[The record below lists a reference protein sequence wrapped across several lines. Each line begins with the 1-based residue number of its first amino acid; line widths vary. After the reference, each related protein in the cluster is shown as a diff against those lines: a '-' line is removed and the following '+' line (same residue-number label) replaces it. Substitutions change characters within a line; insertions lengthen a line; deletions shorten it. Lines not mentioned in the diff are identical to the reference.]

1 MIVSQCNY
9 PLILASRSPR
19 RKELLAQIGI
29 PVETLDIE
37 IDERVKEK
45 EAAIDY
51 VQRIAFDKAQAA
63 LGSTILKNFDNFR
76 DRAVLTADTSVV
88 CDEMILG
95 KPDDYEHA
103 CKMLSS
109 LAGRK
114 HQVMTAVALATQKS
128 VEQLVSVTDVEF
140 APLSEEQ
147 IRIYCD
153 TGEGVD
159 KAGAYAIQG
168 KAAQF
173 VVGITGSYSGV
184 VGLPLY
190 ETSKLLKSHYKS

>member
-1 MIVSQCNY
+1 MIVSQFNH

-19 RKELLAQIGI
+19 RKQLLTQIGV
-29 PVETLDIE
+29 PVETMDIE

-51 VQRIAFDKAQAA
+51 VQRIAFEKARAA
-63 LGSTILKNFDNFR
+63 LDSDSLKRFDNYR
-76 DRAVLTADTSVV
+76 NRAVLTADTCVV
-88 CDEMILG
+88 CDENILG
-95 KPDDYEHA
+95 KPENHEHA
-103 CKMLSS
+103 FEMLSS
-109 LAGRK
+109 LSGRK
-114 HQVMTAVALATQKS
+114 HQVMTAVALATREAIK
-128 VEQLVSVTDVEF
+128 QLVSITEVEF
-140 APLSEEQ
+140 APLGEEQ
-147 IRIYCD
+147 LKAYCA

-173 VVGITGSYSGV
+173 IVGITGSYSGV

-190 ETSKLLKSHYKS
+190 QTCELLRTHYSN